1 MFLVKNLV
9 NIVASRLLYVYF
21 VVDFNTNIKIL
32 RLNNMMRR
40 KNDVHSY
47 TVAITAS
54 LDGRVVFIS
63 TSISGQY
70 LFSLVKLSKT
80 RIIND
85 YTNTMFLGLAP
96 VVGREA
102 PTAEAI

>member
-1 MFLVKNLV
+1 
-9 NIVASRLLYVYF
+9 
-21 VVDFNTNIKIL
+21 
-32 RLNNMMRR
+32 MMRR
-40 KNDVHSY
+40 KNDIHSY
-47 TVAITAS
+47 TLAITAS

-85 YTNTMFLGLAP
+85 YTH
-96 VVGREA
+96 
-102 PTAEAI
+102 